1 VIRRGGAT
9 VHLVL
14 ALGILALGVLSVRA
28 EARCTDAACTGQEPG
43 PIVAGVGVRLAGPR
57 AVLTGMPLQ
66 YTATVTRTPGAAP
79 GTRRVGFRISESPPV
94 AAPRMRFPSGRT
106 AGGSCSSVSPRELAC
121 RTAPL
126 APGRSVT
133 ITVDAVADGPGLF
146 APHAAAGDGGDRAT
160 FRASTRAYEGGF
172 AWNMVERTHS
182 VAAGPGLRFATA
194 SPSSPDIAP
203 AELQVRFTCLGAPA
217 LPPGTTFRWEVASAG
232 GPFAAVGSD
241 ACRFTWSFPRDESL
255 RVRLTTTVP
264 TGAAPFS
271 RTSEETVQV
280 RDLLVVSVG
289 DSYASGQG
297 DPPFDFGPGYFPG
310 PCYRSAASG
319 PSQAAVMLERDDP
332 HTSVTFLSVAC
343 DGAEVQKGLLGVET
357 TRDGTAIAPP
367 QLEQV
372 RQIVGASRPIDALLV
387 SVGGNDVGFAS
398 VIESCARSS
407 CERMVRRQV
416 PGRLRALGEAYREL
430 VPAIA
435 GLAPRHAYITEYPD
449 FLRWSD
455 GSFCGK
461 TTLLGGGHPYPGA
474 LFGISRDESTA
485 LHDVGLVGLRT
496 TMDAV
501 PGWQVIAGVA
511 SRTRDHGLCAPGPW
525 FNTVEE
531 SFRRQGNLFG
541 TAHPNAL
548 GHRASAEAIRE
559 ALGPLLSSAPSGRH
573 R

>member
-1 VIRRGGAT
+1 MHRRGLRRPGA
-9 VHLVL
+9 
-14 ALGILALGVLSVRA
+14 G
-28 EARCTDAACTGQEPG
+28 ARRC
-43 PIVAGVGVRLAGPR
+43 GVGVRLAGPR
-57 AVLTGMPLQ
+57 AVLAGMPLQ

-79 GTRRVGFRISESPPV
+79 GTRRIGFRISESPPA

-106 AGGSCSSVSPRELAC
+106 AGGTCSAVSPRELAC

-133 ITVDAVADGPGLF
+133 ITIDAVADGPGLF
-146 APHAAAGDGGDRAT
+146 APQADAGDGGDRAT

-182 VAAGPGLRFATA
+182 VAAGPDLRFATA
-194 SPSSPDIAP
+194 NPSSPDIAP
-203 AELQVRFTCLGAPA
+203 ADLQVRFTCLGAPA
-217 LPPGTTFRWEVASAG
+217 LPPGTTLRWEVAAAG
-232 GPFAAVGSD
+232 GPFAALGPD
-241 ACRFTWSFPRDESL
+241 ACRFTQSFPRDASL

-271 RTSEETVQV
+271 QTSEEPVQV

-297 DPPFDFGPGYFPG
+297 NPPFDFGPGYFPG

-343 DGAEVQKGLLGVET
+343 DGAEVQNGLLAVET

-387 SVGGNDVGFAS
+387 SVGGNDVGFAN
-398 VIESCARSS
+398 VIEACARSS
-407 CERMVRRQV
+407 CERLVRRQV
-416 PGRLRALGEAYREL
+416 PGRLRALGADYRRL
-430 VPAIA
+430 VSAIA
-435 GLAPRHAYITEYPD
+435 GLAPRRTYITEYPD

-461 TTLLGGGHPYPGA
+461 TTLVGGGHPYPGA
-474 LFGISRDESTA
+474 LFGISRDESIA
-485 LHDVGLVGLRT
+485 LHDVGLVGLRR
-496 TMDAV
+496 TMDGV

-511 SRTRDHGLCAPGPW
+511 SRTRDHGLCAPAPW
-525 FNTVEE
+525 FNSVEQ
-531 SFRRQGNLFG
+531 SFRRQGDLFG

-548 GHRASAEAIRE
+548 GHRATAGAIRE
-559 ALGPLLSSAPSGRH
+559 ALRPLLSQGA
-573 R
+573 